1 MIGTNEA
8 PGPWYPMY
16 SFSSTMTTSTPGG
29 MAWTKMGEIKH
40 EYLPKVVMAED
51 FDKAWDEYMKVY
63 EGCNPQAFLDEMQE
77 ELERRME
84 AHKKYE

>member
-1 MIGTNEA
+1 
-8 PGPWYPMY
+8 
-16 SFSSTMTTSTPGG
+16 
-29 MAWTKMGEIKH
+29 MGEIKH